1 LEPEDIGS
9 FASVFKQLPLRK
21 QSVVTCMTVMYKS
34 YNDENSSSC
43 LVIGSENR
51 DVYILDPAAFTFLS
65 RVELPAVPV
74 FLSVD
79 GLYDVDYS
87 INAACRDG
95 CVYTV
100 KKDFPQGMPSFPC
113 ISLSSQAV
121 GLINDNK
128 NVIVGTMNQILAC
141 YTTGGKLLWSVTLP
155 HNITAMERVDYKMR
169 NFKAVIVALAN
180 GDVRIYKEKYLINS
194 FRMDDPV
201 VGMKFGQFGREDGSL
216 ILIGQTGS
224 LTVKILKRTAILEV
238 KESRTGPLQSQIS
251 KLNIPKK
258 TKIFV
263 DQTVR
268 ERENAIFMH
277 QTFQHQL
284 LQLKLDTAKSYIQAV
299 SSSLAPVT
307 TSNDAN
313 ITLSAQVQGIGPV
326 FKMTVILHN
335 TSLSK
340 SLIDHYLVLKC
351 DESLY
356 TITNKY
362 IKLPLIV
369 PGLSYLFSTLV
380 ECLNDL
386 GRTDSIEVHVHRHGN
401 PIPLLKASIDMPA
414 SENIVM

>member
-1 LEPEDIGS
+1 
-9 FASVFKQLPLRK
+9 
-21 QSVVTCMTVMYKS
+21 
-34 YNDENSSSC
+34 
-43 LVIGSENR
+43 
-51 DVYILDPAAFTFLS
+51 
-65 RVELPAVPV
+65 
-74 FLSVD
+74 
-79 GLYDVDYS
+79 
-87 INAACRDG
+87 
-95 CVYTV
+95 
-100 KKDFPQGMPSFPC
+100 
-113 ISLSSQAV
+113 
-121 GLINDNK
+121 
-128 NVIVGTMNQILAC
+128 
-141 YTTGGKLLWSVTLP
+141 
-155 HNITAMERVDYKMR
+155 
-169 NFKAVIVALAN
+169 
-180 GDVRIYKEKYLINS
+180 
-194 FRMDDPV
+194 
-201 VGMKFGQFGREDGSL
+201 
-216 ILIGQTGS
+216 
-224 LTVKILKRTAILEV
+224 
-238 KESRTGPLQSQIS
+238 
-251 KLNIPKK
+251 
-258 TKIFV
+258 
-263 DQTVR
+263 
-268 ERENAIFMH
+268 MH